1 MLFSITLNP
10 PSFVFSKIDRN
21 GEGLVTQE
29 QFRAAI
35 ESRFELGISD
45 DEWETFMRSV
55 SLNND
60 GMVQYVQFMSRFDTK

>member
-1 MLFSITLNP
+1 MLNP

-21 GEGLVTQE
+21 SEGLVTQE

-45 DEWETFMRSV
+45 DEWEKFMSSV